1 MSLATLESVVHAA
14 AYKEAGFTVSGD
26 CLAGA
31 GINDGDIA
39 AVDFTRY
46 PRPPRGKKYD
56 YCLCYGRMP
65 GMDEDIIMVKQYSGV
80 MGGMQLVSTR
90 YKQEPGHFRMNCG
103 FEPKAILGV
112 LYAVYDSEHKLK
124 WETDPAIYPEE
135 LGKESTITVD
145 NVGEPMKVRRSEK

>member
-14 AYKEAGFTVSGD
+14 TYKQAGFRVSGD

-31 GINDGDIA
+31 GINGGDIA

-46 PRPPRGKKYD
+46 PRPPRGKEYD

-112 LYAVYDSEHKLK
+112 VYAVYDSEHKLK
-124 WETDPAIYPEE
+124 WETVPAIYPES
-135 LGKESTITVD
+135 LGTEPTIS
-145 NVGEPMKVRRSEK
+145 GEGIGDPKKIRRSK